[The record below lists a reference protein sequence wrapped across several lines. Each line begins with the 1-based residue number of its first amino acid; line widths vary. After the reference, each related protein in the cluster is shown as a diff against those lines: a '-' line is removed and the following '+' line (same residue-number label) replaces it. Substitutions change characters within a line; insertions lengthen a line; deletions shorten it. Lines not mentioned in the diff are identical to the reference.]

1 MNDDDKKKIIEA
13 HLKQEKEKILQGLKD
28 KAEPEQVSFFTK
40 VVTELSERKTKE
52 INEYRDRIA
61 SKQRWIEE
69 SNNYIQRF
77 SIELTIMENESKQL
91 EGLLDSIATI
101 KED

>member
-28 KAEPEQVSFFTK
+28 KAEPEQVSFFTQ

-61 SKQRWIEE
+61 SKQRLIEE

>member
-40 VVTELSERKTKE
+40 VETELSERKTKE

-61 SKQRWIEE
+61 SKQRLIEE